1 MAGGGR
7 WGKPGMGEGGKEV
20 ESGRKAGGSA
30 GVSHH
35 VANPFGFLSS
45 HRVKMHVLPHLRR
58 NLKNLNILNCL
69 CPGES
74 MICCPGLRT

>member
-1 MAGGGR
+1 
-7 WGKPGMGEGGKEV
+7 MGEGGKEV

-35 VANPFGFLSS
+35 EANPFGFLSS

-58 NLKNLNILNCL
+58 NLKKIEYFELPVPWREHDMLS
-69 CPGES
+69 P
-74 MICCPGLRT
+74 P